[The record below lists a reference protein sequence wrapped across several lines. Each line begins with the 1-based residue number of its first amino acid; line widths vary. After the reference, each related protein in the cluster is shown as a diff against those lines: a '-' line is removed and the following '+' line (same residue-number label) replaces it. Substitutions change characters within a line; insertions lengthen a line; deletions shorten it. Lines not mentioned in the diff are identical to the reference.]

1 MRKLLKV
8 LKKRL
13 EDYPEY
19 GISVVDYHDRKI
31 FALFADVFCEIEER
45 IELFEASGDI
55 PEDYRYRPKYLN
67 GNKLTPLSRNLD
79 LSAYESKGDE

>member
-1 MRKLLKV
+1 M
-8 LKKRL
+8 

-67 GNKLTPLSRNLD
+67 GNKLTPLSMNLD